1 MQTETV
7 LGQCAGIVSS
17 VGTGGQILKGAGRRK
32 SLAPPP
38 GPRWIPEAPP
48 PSSRSHAQ
56 LLQDGSVP
64 LPHQALCLLLPTFFP
79 SFRVSRGASSPDPW
93 MELARGFFV
102 PHCPCTCFFRRSLPV
117 QWTGLFPTDWRFP
130 GLVLGTGRAASLQS
144 PHSPKDVQRLSQPQH
159 PLGSRDHP
167 QSQGP

>member
-1 MQTETV
+1 MCRYSQFSWYRRTDFE
-7 LGQCAGIVSS
+7 
-17 VGTGGQILKGAGRRK
+17 GGWAEEKPG
-32 SLAPPP
+32 SAPRSTLDSR
-38 GPRWIPEAPP
+38 GPA